1 MFNCCSGLTS
11 IDLSNFDT
19 SNVLNMME
27 MFWNCSSITDIN
39 LSHFDTSNVLRMDY
53 MFKGCSSLTKLDLS
67 SFNTSNVTNMMF
79 MFADCSSLRTIY
91 VSDKWSTAKV
101 NENAGIF
108 NNCTNILGGKGTT
121 YDGGYDLKYARVDE
135 GLDKPGYLTL
145 INDDGSYPPEP
156 EPIKPEPEPIKPEL
170 CLYTVL
176 TSNTAELSDGSK
188 VEGDYEIPE
197 TVEINGIEYTVTSI
211 GDNAFY
217 GNTALTSITIPKSI
231 ESIGFQAF
239 SGCTGL
245 TSFIS
250 LIENPS
256 SYPGFIFVE
265 WDDNYGGWV
274 YDTPAI
280 LYIPKGTANKYVSW
294 ESYFSGIVEG
304 ESTVRMFTEN
314 HIKYTVEPDGSTAI
328 REVDGNY
335 WTEDLRIP
343 EKVSY
348 GGTEYFPTKIKG
360 NAFNRCKYLLSL
372 TIPASI
378 TSIEE
383 NGLSFTWNN
392 LISIVVEN
400 GNPVYDSR
408 DNCNAVIET
417 ATNTLIL
424 GCQETT
430 IPTSVTTIGVF
441 AFYGCDNLLTIELP
455 DNLESIEMSAFSG
468 SGLRYIVLPP
478 GLTSIGYHAFTCDN
492 LVAVISN
499 IKNYFRLEENAF
511 CIYTGVDTYLPSKA
525 TLYVPEGTYVEYLN
539 RGWSEQFAGIMEGE
553 PDLFNEGGTTYQ
565 TKSENTI
572 AVMSS
577 GVVEAEYVIPETV
590 THDGV
595 DYTVTAIENEAF
607 KDNTALT
614 AVTIPET
621 VVTIGDGA
629 FAGCTG
635 LTAIYAYA
643 AEPANLATARTR
655 AEAASSVFEGVDKET
670 CMLYVPKGCVEKYR
684 AAEGWGEFIHI
695 EEMEGTG
702 ISGLTTNDH
711 KAFDVY
717 DMSGRKVR
725 TAATSLDGL
734 PKGIYI
740 ANGKKVILTK

>member
-1 MFNCCSGLTS
+1 MFQGCSGLTS
-11 IDLSNFDT
+11 LEQ
-19 SNVLNMME
+19 LR
-27 MFWNCSSITDIN
+27 
-39 LSHFDTSNVLRMDY
+39 HFDTSNVTSMSE
-53 MFKGCSSLTKLDLS
+53 MFIDCTSLTMLDLS
-67 SFNTSNVTNMMF
+67 SFDTGNVTNMYGMF
-79 MFADCSSLRTIY
+79 WSCFSLKTIY
-91 VSDKWSTAKV
+91 VSNKWSTEKA
-101 NENAGIF
+101 NRGDDYLYFIF
-108 NNCTNILGGKGTT
+108 EGCSNLVGGMGTT
-121 YDGGYDLKYARVDE
+121 YIGYNNDLQYAHVDGGEDN
-135 GLDKPGYLTL
+135 PGYLTL
-145 INDDGSYPPEP
+145 INDDGTYPPEP
-156 EPIKPEPEPIKPEL
+156 DVPKYKIITDN
-170 CLYTVL
+170 TVRL
-176 TSNTAELSDGSK
+176 IDGSK
-188 VEGDYEIPE
+188 VKGDYVIPE
-197 TVEINGIEYTVTSI
+197 TVKINRVEYTVTSI

-250 LIENPS
+250 LIENPIFMPWS
-256 SYPGFIFVE
+256 SFVE
-265 WDDNYGGWV
+265 WDDNFGGWV

-280 LYIPKGTANKYVSW
+280 LYIPKGTADNYISW
-294 ESYFSGIVEG
+294 ENYVSGIVEG

-314 HIKYTVEPDGSTAI
+314 HIKYTVEADESIAI

-335 WTEDLRIP
+335 WTEDLCIP
-343 EKVSY
+343 EKIIY
-348 GGTEYFPTKIKG
+348 GGTEYFPTKIKR

-383 NGLSFTWNN
+383 YGLSFTWNN
-392 LISIVVEN
+392 LTSIKVEV

-408 DNCNAVIET
+408 DNCNAVIEK
-417 ATNTLIL
+417 ATNTLIF

-430 IPTSVTTIGVF
+430 IPSSVTTIGES
-441 AFYGCDNLLTIELP
+441 AFSWCDNLLTIELP
-455 DNLESIEMSAFSG
+455 DNLVSIERDAFFG

-478 GLTSIGYHAFTCDN
+478 GLTSIGSHAFICEN
-492 LVAVISN
+492 LSAVRSN
-499 IKNYFRLEENAF
+499 IKNYFRLEESTF
-511 CIYTGVDTYLPSKA
+511 GVNKEGTYLPSKA
-525 TLYVPEGTYVEYLN
+525 TLYVPEGTRVEYLN
-539 RGWSEQFAGIMEGE
+539 RDWKKQFAEIIEGE
-553 PDLFNEGGTTYQ
+553 PSEFFSQNGALYQ
-565 TKSENTI
+565 AQSENTV
-572 AVMSS
+572 AVMGS
-577 GVVEAEYVIPETV
+577 GVVEAEYVIPKTV

-621 VVTIGDGA
+621 VVAIGQGA

-635 LTAIYAYA
+635 LAAIYAYA
-643 AEPANLATARTR
+643 AEPANLATATTR

-670 CMLYVPKGCVEKYR
+670 CVLYVPKGCVEKYR

-702 ISGLTTNDH
+702 ISNLTIIDR

-734 PKGIYI
+734 PRGIYI
-740 ANGKKVILTK
+740 MNGKKVMK